1 MPSVEQVFQ
10 KNKENAQETLVGYF
24 PAGFPSVSESIEAC
38 VAMCENGVDVLEIGV
53 PYSDPVMDGPVIQQA
68 TQMAIENGFR
78 LSQIFEVVRGVTSR
92 VQTPILVM
100 SYWNPVLSYGV
111 SKFASA
117 LADSGAKGLITP
129 DLIVDE
135 ADEWLLASNDLNL
148 NRVFLA
154 TPSSTQ
160 ERVENIVNNS
170 SGFVYAVSTMGITGT
185 REDLDNNAKSVVA
198 KVRASSVER
207 FTAVGIGISTRSQV
221 LEVNKYADGAIV
233 GSAFVSAYQTGGIE
247 SLIATVR
254 DLSGQH

>member
-1 MPSVEQVFQ
+1 
-10 KNKENAQETLVGYF
+10 
-24 PAGFPSVSESIEAC
+24 
-38 VAMCENGVDVLEIGV
+38 
-53 PYSDPVMDGPVIQQA
+53 
-68 TQMAIENGFR
+68 
-78 LSQIFEVVRGVTSR
+78 
-92 VQTPILVM
+92 M

-233 GSAFVSAYQTGGIE
+233 GSAFVRAYQTGGIE